1 MLSVEE
7 RAQLAR
13 LRATAFGLV
22 VAAYILSFFHR
33 MAPASIAGELA
44 RAFSASGV
52 ELGGLAATY
61 FYVYTAMQVPTGVL
75 VDTLGVRAIVA
86 GGGVIAGVGSL
97 VFGTA
102 DTLGVAAAG
111 RLLVGLGV
119 SVMFVAMLKINAVWF
134 HDRHFGTL
142 TGLTVLLGNLGAV
155 LAAAPLVWLLAL
167 ATWREVFVAIGFFSL
182 ALGAATWFFVR
193 NHPGEVGLPSPR
205 ELDGHAPHA
214 PHRGRWTEGLAEV
227 LRNRATWAGFWPS
240 LGVGGTLFA
249 FAGLWAVPYL
259 EQVHGM
265 TRAQAAD
272 HTALMLAGFAV
283 GSFLLGA
290 LSDRLGRRRPVM
302 LAGLVVYLACWL
314 WLLAQVTV
322 PRALSLALFAVMGF
336 ATAGFTLVWAV
347 AKEVNRPALSGMATS
362 VVNTGAFLGGALLQP
377 LVGLVMDFGW
387 DGRLE
392 AGVRIYSAAD
402 YRAGMGLMTAF
413 AGLGLIGALFVRE
426 TYCRYSASA
435 DKEEER

>member
-1 MLSVEE
+1 MLTAE
-7 RAQLAR
+7 RRARLAR

-22 VAAYILSFFHR
+22 VVAYVLSFFHR

-44 RAFSASGV
+44 RAFEASGV
-52 ELGGLAATY
+52 ELGSLAATY

-86 GGGVIAGVGSL
+86 AGGVIAGIGSL

-102 DTLGVAAAG
+102 DTLGVASLG
-111 RLLVGLGV
+111 RLLVGFGV
-119 SVMFVAMLKINAVWF
+119 SVMFVAILKINAVWF
-134 HDRHFGTL
+134 HDRHFGTI
-142 TGLTVLLGNLGAV
+142 TGLTVLVGNLGAV

-167 ATWREVFVAIGFFSL
+167 ATWREVFVAIGVFSIV
-182 ALGAATWFFVR
+182 LGAATWFFVR
-193 NHPGEVGLPSPR
+193 NHPGEAGLPSLR
-205 ELDGHAPHA
+205 ELDGHPPHD
-214 PHRGRWTEGLAEV
+214 PHRAHWLRGLAEV
-227 LRNRATWAGFWPS
+227 VRNRATWAGFWPS

-265 TRAQAAD
+265 TRPQAAD

-283 GSFLLGA
+283 GSFALGM

-302 LAGLVVYLACWL
+302 LAGLVVYLGCWFA
-314 WLLAQVTV
+314 LLAQISL
-322 PRALSLALFAVMGF
+322 PRPASLALFTIMGF
-336 ATAGFTLVWAV
+336 STAGFTLVWAV

-377 LVGLVMDFGW
+377 LVGLVMDLGW
-387 DGRLE
+387 DGRIE
-392 AGVRIYSAAD
+392 AGVRVYSEAN
-402 YRAGMGLMTAF
+402 YRAGLGLMTAF

-426 TYCRYSASA
+426 TYCRYVTRA
-435 DKEEER
+435 DKEA

>member
-1 MLSVEE
+1 MLKPPE
-7 RAQLAR
+7 RKRLAR

-22 VAAYILSFFHR
+22 VVAYVLSFFHR

-44 RAFSASGV
+44 RAFDASGV
-52 ELGGLAATY
+52 ELGSLAATY

-75 VDTLGVRAIVA
+75 VDTLGVRVIVA
-86 GGGVIAGVGSL
+86 VGGVVAGIGSVL
-97 VFGTA
+97 FGA
-102 DTLGVAAAG
+102 AETLAGASAG

-134 HDRHFGTL
+134 HDRHFGTV

-155 LAAAPLVWLLAL
+155 LAAAPLVWLLAF
-167 ATWREVFVAIGFFSL
+167 ATWREVFVAIGVFSVG
-182 ALGAATWFFVR
+182 LGAATWFLVR
-193 NHPGEVGLPSPR
+193 NHPGEAGLPSLR
-205 ELDGHAPHA
+205 ELDGQAPHER
-214 PHRGRWTEGLAEV
+214 HEGHWLHGLVEV
-227 LRNRATWAGFWPS
+227 VRNRATWAGFWPA
-240 LGVGGTLFA
+240 LGAGGTLFA

-272 HTALMLAGFAV
+272 HTAVMLAGFAV
-283 GSFLLGA
+283 GSFLLGT

-302 LAGLVVYLACWL
+302 LAGLLVYQACWL
-314 WLLAQVTV
+314 WLLAQIAL
-322 PRALSLALFAVMGF
+322 PRVASLALFALMGV

-377 LVGLVMDFGW
+377 LVGLVMDLGW

-392 AGVRIYSAAD
+392 AGVRVYSEAN
-402 YRAGMGLMTAF
+402 YRAGLGLMAAF
-413 AGLGLIGALFVRE
+413 AALGLIGALFVRE
-426 TYCRYSASA
+426 TCCRYVT
-435 DKEEER
+435 KEAPR